1 MPKVWAKDAAGRKV
15 LVPEHWLSDPA
26 ITATGI
32 APVKVTPGEASA
44 ISCSGSRIQAGGSQR
59 SSAPQ
64 ALARSSGISPLT

>member
-44 ISCSGSRIQAGGSQR
+44 IIAAKAREGKKEGSDA
-59 SSAPQ
+59 
-64 ALARSSGISPLT
+64 

>member
-1 MPKVWAKDAAGRKV
+1 V

-44 ISCSGSRIQAGGSQR
+44 IIA
-59 SSAPQ
+59 AK
-64 ALARSSGISPLT
+64 AREGEKEAKNA

>member
-15 LVPEHWLSDPA
+15 LVPEHWRSDPA

-44 ISCSGSRIQAGGSQR
+44 IIA
-59 SSAPQ
+59 AK
-64 ALARSSGISPLT
+64 ALAGLGGEASAIIAAKAREGEKEAKNA